1 MRKVAKKQYNIPML
15 GEKAPAFEA
24 ETTRGKITF
33 PKDYEGKWVVL
44 FSHPAD
50 FTPVCT
56 SEVASFASMQ
66 GDFKKLGVELLGLSV
81 DSVRSHLAW
90 LKTIQEKIDFNGYHG
105 QEIEFPIIADM
116 DRSIARK
123 YGMIQPKMSDTK
135 AVRAVFIVDPKGLIR
150 TVLYYPLS
158 TGRNFAEIKRIIT
171 ALQMGDRYGMETP
184 ADWMPGDKFFA
195 EAPENMLELEEA
207 LLDDEDC
214 QDWFFCPREIPERNR
229 LN

>member
-24 ETTRGKITF
+24 ETTRGKIMF

-135 AVRAVFIVDPKGLIR
+135 AVRAVFIVDPKGL
-150 TVLYYPLS
+150 S
-158 TGRNFAEIKRIIT
+158 A
-171 ALQMGDRYGMETP
+171 
-184 ADWMPGDKFFA
+184 
-195 EAPENMLELEEA
+195 
-207 LLDDEDC
+207 
-214 QDWFFCPREIPERNR
+214 
-229 LN
+229 